1 MNASPENQRTLL
13 DIADLDRRI
22 AQAERAKTKP
32 SQAERITELVAIRQ
46 DQLRELTALAGTR
59 DDVRTE
65 LKRLESDV
73 AVVEARRN
81 RDAERLAA
89 STNPKDAQ
97 ALEHELGSLARRQS
111 DLEDAELD
119 VMGRLEEAEAA
130 VAAQQALLDTTTAE
144 GSALTA
150 QAKADVA
157 AATDL
162 GAQLARDRAAVA
174 ETVSPALLAEYD
186 RRAKNSAGAA
196 LLTRGTCEGCRILLP
211 STDLND
217 IRRAADD
224 LVVSCPECGCILVRT
239 EESGL
244 A

>member
-22 AQAERAKTKP
+22 AQAERARTKP
-32 SQAERITELVAIRQ
+32 SQAGRITELVAIRQ
-46 DQLRELTALAGTR
+46 EQLRELTALTGTR

-65 LKRLESDV
+65 LARIESDV
-73 AVVEARRN
+73 AVVAARRN
-81 RDAERLAA
+81 RDAERLATA
-89 STNPKDAQ
+89 TNPKDAQ
-97 ALEHELGSLARRQS
+97 ALEHELASLAKRQS
-111 DLEDAELD
+111 DLEDAQLD
-119 VMGRLEEAEAA
+119 VMGRLEEAEAG
-130 VAAQQALLDTTTAE
+130 VAAQQALLATTTAE
-144 GSALTA
+144 GTTLTA
-150 QAKADVA
+150 EAKADVA

-162 GAQLARDRAAVA
+162 GSQLARDRAAVA
-174 ETVSPALLAEYD
+174 EGVPPQLLAEYT
-186 RRAKNSAGAA
+186 RRAANSAGAA

>member
-22 AQAERAKTKP
+22 AQAERARTKP
-32 SQAERITELVAIRQ
+32 SQAGRITELVAIRQ
-46 DQLRELTALAGTR
+46 EQLRELTTLAGTR
-59 DDVRTE
+59 DDVRAE

-89 STNPKDAQ
+89 STNSKDAQ
-97 ALEHELGSLARRQS
+97 ALEHELASLARRQS

-130 VAAQQALLDTTTAE
+130 LAAQQALLDTTTAE
-144 GSALTA
+144 GSSLTA

-157 AATDL
+157 AATEL

-174 ETVSPALLAEYD
+174 ESVAPELLAEYS
-186 RRAKNSAGAA
+186 RRAANSAGAA

-217 IRRAADD
+217 IRRAPDE

>member
-22 AQAERAKTKP
+22 AQAERARTKP
-32 SQAERITELVAIRQ
+32 SQAGRITELVAIRQ
-46 DQLRELTALAGTR
+46 EQLRELTTLAGTR

-89 STNPKDAQ
+89 STNSKDAQ
-97 ALEHELGSLARRQS
+97 ALEHELASLARRQS

-130 VAAQQALLDTTTAE
+130 LAAQQALLDTTTAE

-157 AATDL
+157 AATEL
-162 GAQLARDRAAVA
+162 GAQLGRDRAAVA
-174 ETVSPALLAEYD
+174 EGVSPELLAEYA
-186 RRAKNSAGAA
+186 RRATNSAGAA

>member
-22 AQAERAKTKP
+22 AQAERARTKP
-32 SQAERITELVAIRQ
+32 SQAGRITELVAIRQ
-46 DQLRELTALAGTR
+46 EQLRELTTLTGTR

-81 RDAERLAA
+81 RDSERLAA
-89 STNPKDAQ
+89 STNSKDAQ
-97 ALEHELGSLARRQS
+97 ALEHELASLARRQS

-130 VAAQQALLDTTTAE
+130 VAAQQALLETTTAE

-157 AATDL
+157 AASEL

-174 ETVSPALLAEYD
+174 EGVSPELLAEYA
-186 RRAKNSAGAA
+186 RRATNSAGAA

-217 IRRAADD
+217 IRRAAED

>member
-13 DIADLDRRI
+13 DIADLDRRV
-22 AQAERAKTKP
+22 AQAERARTKP
-32 SQAERITELVAIRQ
+32 SQAGRITELVAIRQ
-46 DQLRELTALAGTR
+46 EQLRELTTLAGTR

-89 STNPKDAQ
+89 STSSKDAQ
-97 ALEHELGSLARRQS
+97 ALEHELASLARRQS

-130 VAAQQALLDTTTAE
+130 LAAQQALLDTTTAE

-157 AATDL
+157 AATEL

-174 ETVSPALLAEYD
+174 DSVSPQLLAEYA
-186 RRAKNSAGAA
+186 RRATNSAGAA

>member
-1 MNASPENQRTLL
+1 MNATPENQRTLL

-22 AQAERAKTKP
+22 AQAERARTKP
-32 SQAERITELVAIRQ
+32 SQAGRISELVAIRQ

-97 ALEHELGSLARRQS
+97 ALEHELASLARRQS

-174 ETVSPALLAEYD
+174 ETVSPALLAEYN

>member
-1 MNASPENQRTLL
+1 VNASSENQRTLL

-22 AQAERAKTKP
+22 AQAERARTKP
-32 SQAERITELVAIRQ
+32 SQAGRITELVAIRQ
-46 DQLRELTALAGTR
+46 EQLRELTILAGTR

-89 STNPKDAQ
+89 STSSKDAQ
-97 ALEHELGSLARRQS
+97 ALEHELASLARRQS

-130 VAAQQALLDTTTAE
+130 LAAQQALLDTTTAE
-144 GSALTA
+144 GSALTT

-174 ETVSPALLAEYD
+174 ESVSPQLLAEYD
-186 RRAKNSAGAA
+186 RRATNSAGAA

>member
-22 AQAERAKTKP
+22 AQAERARTKP
-32 SQAERITELVAIRQ
+32 SQAGRISELVAIRQ

-97 ALEHELGSLARRQS
+97 ALEHELASLARRQS

-162 GAQLARDRAAVA
+162 GSQLARDRAAVA

>member
-32 SQAERITELVAIRQ
+32 SQAARISELVAIRQ

-97 ALEHELGSLARRQS
+97 ALEHELASLARRQS

-174 ETVSPALLAEYD
+174 EAVSPALLAEYD

-217 IRRAADD
+217 IRRAAND

>member
-13 DIADLDRRI
+13 DIADLDQRI
-22 AQAERAKTKP
+22 AQAERARTKP
-32 SQAERITELVAIRQ
+32 SQAGRITELVAIRQ
-46 DQLRELTALAGTR
+46 EQLRELTTLTGTR

-89 STNPKDAQ
+89 STNSKDAQ
-97 ALEHELGSLARRQS
+97 ALEHELASLARRQS

-144 GSALTA
+144 GSSLTA

-174 ETVSPALLAEYD
+174 DGVASDLLAEYE

-217 IRRAADD
+217 IRRASEE

>member
-22 AQAERAKTKP
+22 AQAERARTKP
-32 SQAERITELVAIRQ
+32 SQAGRITELVAIRQ
-46 DQLRELTALAGTR
+46 EQLRELTTLTGTR

-89 STNPKDAQ
+89 STSSKDAQ
-97 ALEHELGSLARRQS
+97 ALEHELASLARRQS

-130 VAAQQALLDTTTAE
+130 VAAQQALLETTTAE

-174 ETVSPALLAEYD
+174 EGVSPELLAEYS
-186 RRAKNSAGAA
+186 RRATNSAGAA

-224 LVVSCPECGCILVRT
+224 FVVSCPECGCILVRT

>member
-22 AQAERAKTKP
+22 AQAERARTKP
-32 SQAERITELVAIRQ
+32 SQAGRITELVAIRQ
-46 DQLRELTALAGTR
+46 EQLRELTTLTGTR

-89 STNPKDAQ
+89 STNSKDAQ
-97 ALEHELGSLARRQS
+97 ALEHELASLARRQS

-119 VMGRLEEAEAA
+119 VMGRLEETEAA
-130 VAAQQALLDTTTAE
+130 VAAQQALLDATTAE
-144 GSALTA
+144 GSSLTA

-174 ETVSPALLAEYD
+174 EAVSPELLAEYS
-186 RRAKNSAGAA
+186 RRATNSAGAA

-217 IRRAADD
+217 IRRASDD
-224 LVVSCPECGCILVRT
+224 LVVTCPECGCILVRT

>member
-22 AQAERAKTKP
+22 AQAERARTQP
-32 SQAERITELVAIRQ
+32 SQGARITELVAIRQ
-46 DQLRELTALAGTR
+46 EQLRELTSLTGVR

-73 AVVEARRN
+73 AVVEQRRN

-89 STNPKDAQ
+89 STNSKDAQ
-97 ALEHELGSLARRQS
+97 ALEHELASLARRQS
-111 DLEDAELD
+111 NLEDAELD

-130 VAAQQALLDTTTAE
+130 VAAQQALLATTTAE
-144 GSALTA
+144 GTALTS

-157 AATDL
+157 AATDR
-162 GAQLARDRAAVA
+162 GAELARDRAAVVA
-174 ETVSPALLAEYD
+174 TVPADLLAEYT
-186 RRAKNSAGAA
+186 RRAANSAGAA
-196 LLTRGTCEGCRILLP
+196 LLTRATCEGCRMVLP

-217 IRRAADD
+217 IRRAKDD
-224 LVVSCPECGCILVRT
+224 LVVFCPECGCILVRT

>member
-162 GAQLARDRAAVA
+162 GSQLARDRAAVA

>member
-22 AQAERAKTKP
+22 AQAERARTKP
-32 SQAERITELVAIRQ
+32 SQAGRITELVAIRQ
-46 DQLRELTALAGTR
+46 EQLRELTALTGTR

-81 RDAERLAA
+81 RDAERLATA
-89 STNPKDAQ
+89 TNPKDAQ
-97 ALEHELGSLARRQS
+97 ALEHELASLARRQS

-130 VAAQQALLDTTTAE
+130 VSAQQALLDTTTDE
-144 GSALTA
+144 GSSLTA

-157 AATDL
+157 AATEL

-174 ETVSPALLAEYD
+174 ESVSAALLAEYD

>member
-1 MNASPENQRTLL
+1 MNASPEHQRILL
-13 DIADLDRRI
+13 DVADLDRRI
-22 AQAERAKTKP
+22 AQAERARTKP
-32 SQAERITELVAIRQ
+32 PQAARIAELVAIRQ
-46 DQLRELTALAGTR
+46 EQLRELTALTGTR

-65 LKRLESDV
+65 LARLETDV
-73 AVVEARRN
+73 ALVEKRRA

-89 STNPKDAQ
+89 ATNSKEAQ
-97 ALEHELGSLARRQS
+97 ALEHELASLAKRQS
-111 DLEDAELD
+111 DLEDIELD
-119 VMGRLEEAEAA
+119 VMGRAEDADAA

-144 GSALTA
+144 GTALTA

-162 GAQLARDRAAVA
+162 GAQLARDRQAVT
-174 ETVSPALLAEYD
+174 ESLPAPLLAEYT
-186 RRAKNSAGAA
+186 RRAANSAGAA

-211 STDLND
+211 GTDLND

-224 LVVSCPECGCILVRT
+224 AVVFCPECGCILVRT

-244 A
+244 